1 MDDAF
6 RTGLRRSAWVPVVI
20 GGAGG
25 VLTGVWLA
33 LRSGAP
39 SSIAWDVLFYGP
51 FGLLTGVVVVGISL
65 ATASLRAARW
75 LAPALST
82 AGALGLGLLAGARL
96 GAYWMLIALVAT
108 ASAASI
114 AHMVAA
120 RRSARTDGRT
130 DAEPEADRP
139 LRIMALLAAGAL
151 GIVFSPASIGMLRTT
166 LHVGCSYGAMGEA
179 VGSWACADGIGYIF
193 YGVALLACS
202 GVPLLVGLLVVMA
215 SGRPSSRL
223 VLRWLAAAPL
233 ILTGALLAALTLPRT
248 DELPAGVTWIGI
260 WSAAVGVPLMVAL
273 LGTVCVAVAD
283 AAHGVPRRILLFGG
297 AALLLAAFIV
307 QPGLGAAICAAGGLV
322 AAALEFGTQRR
333 DEHPRPADDTD
344 IGRRVSAGR

>member
-6 RTGLRRSAWVPVVI
+6 RTALRRSAWVPMVI

-33 LRSGAP
+33 LRSGVR

-51 FGLLTGVVVVGISL
+51 FGLLTGIVVAGISL

-75 LAPALST
+75 LAPALSI

-96 GAYWMLIALVAT
+96 GAHWMLIALVAT
-108 ASAASI
+108 ASAASL
-114 AHMVAA
+114 AHMLAA
-120 RRSARTDGRT
+120 RRRARADVAP
-130 DAEPEADRP
+130 DAGPEADRP
-139 LRIMALLAAGAL
+139 LRIIALLAAGAL
-151 GIVFSPASIGMLRTT
+151 GIVFSLASIGMLQTT
-166 LHVGCSYGAMGEA
+166 LHVRCSYGTMGEE
-179 VGSWACADGIGYIF
+179 VGSWVCADGIGYIF
-193 YGVALLACS
+193 HGVALLACS
-202 GVPLLVGLLVVMA
+202 GVPLLAGLLMVMA
-215 SGRPSSRL
+215 AGRPSSRR

-233 ILTGALLAALTLPRT
+233 ILTGAMLASLTLPRT
-248 DELPAGVTWIGI
+248 DQLPAGATWIGI
-260 WSAAVGVPLMVAL
+260 WSGAVGVPLMLAL

-283 AAHGVPRRILLFGG
+283 AAPGVMRRILLFGG

-307 QPGLGAAICAAGGLV
+307 QPGLGAAICAAGGLL

-344 IGRRVSAGR
+344 IGRAGTR